1 MNPKVD
7 AYIEKKAQ
15 PWQTPILNCLRQ
27 CILECGL
34 NEEVKWGAPAYTH
47 NGLVV
52 GIGAFKK
59 HVALWFF
66 DGATLKDE
74 SKVLL
79 NAQEGKTTAMRQWRF
94 VEGDSI
100 DEILVKAYVAEAALN
115 MEKGIKTPKK
125 KVEVVVPDLLQ
136 EFLDSHKE
144 IKAYF
149 DGLAPSHRREYAEHI
164 SEAKREE
171 TKLRRLEKVKGLLA
185 DKRTLHDKYKNC

>member
-7 AYIEKKAQ
+7 AYIENKAQ
-15 PWQTPILNCLRQ
+15 PWQEPVLRTLRK

-47 NGLVV
+47 HGLVV

-66 DGATLKDE
+66 EGATLKDE
-74 SKVLL
+74 AKVLL

-94 VEGDSI
+94 VEGDEV
-100 DEILVKAYVAEAALN
+100 DEALLRSYVSEAALN

-125 KVEVVVPDLLQ
+125 KIEVVVPEMLQ
-136 EFLDSHKE
+136 EFLDTNAE

-149 DGLAPSHRREYAEHI
+149 DSLAPSHRREYSEHI

>member
-15 PWQTPILNCLRQ
+15 PWQTPILNTLRQ
-27 CILECGL
+27 CILDCGL
-34 NEEVKWGAPAYTH
+34 KEEVKWGGPAYTH
-47 NGLVV
+47 NGIVV
-52 GIGAFKK
+52 GIGAFKN

-66 DGATLKDE
+66 EGATLKDE

-100 DEILVKAYVAEAALN
+100 DQKLVKAYVSEAALN

-125 KVEVVVPDLLQ
+125 KVVVVVPELLQ
-136 EFLDSHKE
+136 QFLDSNKD

-149 DGLAPSHRREYAEHI
+149 DGLAPSHRREYAQHI
-164 SEAKREE
+164 AEAKREE
-171 TKLRRLEKVKGLLA
+171 TKLRRLEKVKQLLKE
-185 DKRTLHDKYKNC
+185 KRTLHDKYKNC